1 MARQGSSG
9 GRLDVFARIVA
20 TGFCFAVFGFAGVTL
35 LLVIAPL
42 LLLVLRDP
50 DRRLRVA
57 RTIVHRWFRA
67 FIELMRVTGVL
78 TWELHGLEKLQ
89 RPSLLVLANHPSLID
104 VVFLISL
111 IPQAAAVVR
120 SNLRRNPFLRGPVKA
135 AGYITNDQGIELID
149 DCREHLV
156 ERKDSIVIFPEGT
169 RTPENG
175 EIKLQRGA
183 ANVAVRCR
191 QPITPVTI
199 SCRPRGLARY
209 QRWYQVAPTRM
220 HFVIRVHDDLRVDP
234 FLEAGVSEP
243 LAVRRLNAHLKDFFE
258 QESGRAAS

>member
-1 MARQGSSG
+1 MR
-9 GRLDVFARIVA
+9 RLDVAWRIIA
-20 TGFCFAVFGFAGVTL
+20 TGFCFMVFGWAGVTL
-35 LLVIAPL
+35 LLTAPL
-42 LLLVLRDP
+42 LLLVVRDP
-50 DRRLRVA
+50 ARRLRLS
-57 RTIVHRWFRA
+57 RTIVHRWFRV

-78 TWELHGLEKLQ
+78 TYELHGVERL
-89 RPSLLVLANHPSLID
+89 RAPGLLILANHPSLID

-111 IPQAAAVVR
+111 TPQACAVVR
-120 SNLRRNPFLRGPVKA
+120 SNLRRNPFLRGPVQA
-135 AGYITNDQGIELID
+135 AGYITNDQGVELIED
-149 DCREHLV
+149 ARAHLA
-156 ERKDSIVIFPEGT
+156 RGDSIVIFPEGT
-169 RTPENG
+169 RTPESG

-191 QPITPVTI
+191 HPVTPVTI
-199 SCRPRGLARY
+199 TCTPRGLARY

-234 FLEAGVSEP
+234 FLEADASEP